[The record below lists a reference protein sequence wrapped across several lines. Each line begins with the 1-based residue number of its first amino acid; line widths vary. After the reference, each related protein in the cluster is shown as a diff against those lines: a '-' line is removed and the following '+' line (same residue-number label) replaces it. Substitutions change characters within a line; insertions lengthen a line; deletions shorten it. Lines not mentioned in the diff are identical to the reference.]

1 MTQPGGV
8 QTVAA
13 NVRSQASKCDVEG
26 WASVIGF
33 ASIVGRAVG

>member
-1 MTQPGGV
+1 MTQTLGGV

-13 NVRSQASKCDVEG
+13 DVKSQASKCDVEG

-33 ASIVGRAVG
+33 AGIVG